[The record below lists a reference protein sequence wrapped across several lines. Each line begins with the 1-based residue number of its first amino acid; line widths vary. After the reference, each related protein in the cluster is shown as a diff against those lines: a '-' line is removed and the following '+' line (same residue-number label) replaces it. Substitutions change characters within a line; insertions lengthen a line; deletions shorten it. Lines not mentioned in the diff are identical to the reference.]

1 MVPQGR
7 RGTSVPWLV
16 GLLAMLALLLRGCT
30 GVGFGGTAGSGTVKT
45 ETRQV
50 SGFSRVSFTGV
61 GALNVT
67 QTGKESLTISAED
80 NLLPL
85 LTSTVSGDT
94 LTLGVKPGN
103 TIRPTKSIVYTL
115 TVAKLN
121 SISLSGA
128 GSITAQGITTTAL
141 SVMLS
146 GAGSMTIGG
155 SAQSQTVIVSGLG
168 NYQAKGFQTSAA
180 DVTISG
186 AGGATV
192 SASQTLNAVVSGAG
206 SVTYYGS
213 PQVTKSVSGVGSVK
227 QGS

>member
-7 RGTSVPWLV
+7 RGKSVLSLV
-16 GLLAMLALLLRGCT
+16 GLLTLLVALLTGCT
-30 GVGFGGTAGSGTVKT
+30 GIGIGGTAGSGTVKT

-50 SGFSRVSFTGV
+50 SGFSRVSFSGV

-94 LTLGVKPGN
+94 LTLGVKPGDS
-103 TIRPTKSIVYTL
+103 IRPTKSIVYTL
-115 TVAKLN
+115 TVAKLDGV
-121 SISLSGA
+121 SLSGA
-128 GSITAQGITTTAL
+128 GSISAQGIKTTAL
-141 SVMLS
+141 SVRLS
-146 GAGSMTIGG
+146 GAGSMTMGG
-155 SAQSQTVIVSGLG
+155 SAQSQTVELSGLG
-168 NYQAKGFQTSAA
+168 SYQAKGFQTAST

-186 AGGATV
+186 AGSATV

-227 QGS
+227 QGQ